1 VKGAEPTDQESLAR
15 NARVFAEMMEHE
27 ADFGKN
33 RELLDQMFSYYSAG
47 PSVRAIYGPYTTT
60 VRHLLF
66 NAGALAQAGDSPGSL
81 FLLQCAGEVV
91 RLALRALFHAA
102 HKDGLIPD
110 YSLDRP
116 HQPKGP

>member
-1 VKGAEPTDQESLAR
+1 MTEPNEQERDLAR
-15 NARVFAEMMEHE
+15 NARVFAEMMQQE
-27 ADFGKN
+27 ADFDKN
-33 RELLDQMFSYYSAG
+33 RKLLDEMFTYYSAG

-81 FLLQCAGEVV
+81 FLVQCAGEVV
-91 RLALRALFHAA
+91 RLAIRALFSAA

-116 HQPKGP
+116 HQSKGP